1 LDHVVQAARELNM
14 DVVVEGGMAFYWNLN
29 EIMDGHTTIEHS
41 LPMAPLYND
50 VGRTPLH
57 SSRGPVFSPESARRR
72 SLSLR
77 RAEPAGRPR

>member
-1 LDHVVQAARELNM
+1 MTHDFHEQAARQLDM

-50 VGRTPLH
+50 IVHFLI
-57 SSRGPVFSPESARRR
+57 A
-72 SLSLR
+72 LS
-77 RAEPAGRPR
+77 